1 MRKACFP
8 RAFTEA
14 ALLPVS
20 RPSIRLV
27 ANVSIKRLDQT
38 SRHQRPAMRY
48 RMRVALLVAA
58 LLAVTAP
65 ALAKDADPNPVQG
78 LWFATDYPALQIR
91 AGEDTTLPLTLYNYG
106 LPPQRTALTITDK
119 PADWKAEI
127 TGGGK
132 PVSAAF
138 VDHDGRASLSLK
150 LTIPAS
156 AKPGD
161 YKLML
166 HAEGDSAKS
175 DLPITINLAA
185 PLAAKLTATPKF
197 PVLKGSPKSSFD
209 FNVTVKNESGS
220 DMLVNLSA
228 DAPEGFT
235 TAFKEGYGA
244 QELTSLPFKAGES
257 KDLTVSVKP
266 APDAPAGAVPVVFHA
281 NGEKAQAQ
289 TKLTLDIAGQPTLS
303 LSGQDGRLSGA
314 AYAGQEKSF
323 PLVIHNSGTAPARD
337 VTLTASPPSGWKVTF
352 DPKQVADIPVD
363 GDQKVNALVTPSA
376 KALAGDYMVTMRAS
390 GSGQSQS
397 ADYRVSVT
405 TSTLWGMTGIG
416 VIGAALLVL
425 VGAVGRFGR
434 R

>member
-1 MRKACFP
+1 MRP
-8 RAFTEA
+8 
-14 ALLPVS
+14 
-20 RPSIRLV
+20 
-27 ANVSIKRLDQT
+27 
-38 SRHQRPAMRY
+38 
-48 RMRVALLVAA
+48 ALLVAA
-58 LLAVTAP
+58 LLAFNLP
-65 ALAKDADPNPVQG
+65 AVAKDADPNPVQG

-91 AGEDTTLPLTLYNYG
+91 AGEDTTLPLTIYNYG
-106 LPPQRTALTITDK
+106 LPPQRTAISITDK
-119 PADWKAEI
+119 PADWTAEI
-127 TGGGK
+127 AGGGK

-156 AKPGD
+156 AAPGD

-166 HAEGDSAKS
+166 HAEGDNAKS
-175 DLPITINLAA
+175 DLPIAVKLAA
-185 PLAAKLTATPKF
+185 PLAARLTMTPKF

-228 DAPEGFT
+228 DAPEGFMT
-235 TAFKEGYGA
+235 SFKEGYGA

-257 KDLTVSVKP
+257 KDLTVSIKP
-266 APDAPAGAVPVVFHA
+266 AAGAPAGSAPVVVHA
-281 NGEKAQAQ
+281 NGEKAKAQ
-289 TKLTLDIAGQPTLS
+289 TKLTLDIAGQASLTLS
-303 LSGQDGRLSGA
+303 GDDGRLSGD

-323 PLVIHNSGTAPARD
+323 PLVLHNSGTAPAED
-337 VTLTASPPSGWKVTF
+337 IQLTASPPSGWKVAF
-352 DPKQVADIPVD
+352 DPKQVAELAVD
-363 GDQKVNALVTPSA
+363 GDQKISALVTPA
-376 KALAGDYMVTMRAS
+376 PKALAGDYMVTMRAS
-390 GSGQSQS
+390 GSGQTQS

>member
-1 MRKACFP
+1 M
-8 RAFTEA
+8 
-14 ALLPVS
+14 
-20 RPSIRLV
+20 
-27 ANVSIKRLDQT
+27 
-38 SRHQRPAMRY
+38 RPAI
-48 RMRVALLVAA
+48 LVAA
-58 LLAVTAP
+58 LLTFTVPAV
-65 ALAKDADPNPVQG
+65 AKDADPNPVQG

-106 LPPQRTALTITDK
+106 LPPQRTAITIADK
-119 PADWKAEI
+119 PADWTAEI
-127 TGGGK
+127 SGGGK

-138 VDHDGRASLSLK
+138 VDHDGRATLSLK
-150 LTIPAS
+150 LTVPANS
-156 AKPGD
+156 PPGD

-166 HAEGDSAKS
+166 HAEGDNAKS
-175 DLPITINLAA
+175 DLPIAVKLAA
-185 PLAAKLTATPKF
+185 PLAAKLTMTPKF
-197 PVLKGSPKSSFD
+197 PVLKGTPKSSFD

-220 DMLVNLSA
+220 DMLVNLGA

-235 TAFKEGYGA
+235 VAFKEGYGA

-257 KDLTVSVKP
+257 KDLTVSIKPSPEVK
-266 APDAPAGAVPVVFHA
+266 AGPVEVTMHAV
-281 NGEKAQAQ
+281 GEKARADAR
-289 TKLTLDIAGQPTLS
+289 LTLDIAGQPSLTLS
-303 LSGQDGRLSGA
+303 GDDGRLSGD

-323 PLVIHNSGTAPARD
+323 PLVLHNGGTAPAQAIN
-337 VTLTASPPSGWKVTF
+337 LTASPPSGWKVTF
-352 DPKQVADIPVD
+352 EPKQVAEVPVD
-363 GDQKVNALVTPSA
+363 ADQKITALVTPSP